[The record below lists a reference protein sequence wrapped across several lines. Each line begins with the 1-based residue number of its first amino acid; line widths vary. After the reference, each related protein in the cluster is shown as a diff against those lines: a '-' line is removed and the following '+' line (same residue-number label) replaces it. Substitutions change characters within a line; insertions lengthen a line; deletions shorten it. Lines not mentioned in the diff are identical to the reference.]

1 MKRLLLIS
9 LADLAPALA
18 FALPEPPAQQPAAAQ
33 PVAASTPL
41 RARLTRDLIGQAVR
55 DTLDEQAV
63 PVASQG
69 RALGADPY
77 REFAR
82 KIEEATVPHC
92 LHPDG
97 LKRQPTY
104 LLTGL
109 LALSYVPIAK
119 LRGKCK

>member
-1 MKRLLLIS
+1 MKRLLLTW
-9 LADLAPALA
+9 LAALAPTLA
-18 FALPEPPAQQPAAAQ
+18 FALPEPAAQPAATQ
-33 PVAASTPL
+33 PAPTSAPL

-55 DTLDEQAV
+55 DTLGEQAA
-63 PVASQG
+63 PVVSQG
-69 RALGADPY
+69 QALGADPY

-82 KIEEATVPHC
+82 KIEQATVPHC

-104 LLTGL
+104 FLTGL